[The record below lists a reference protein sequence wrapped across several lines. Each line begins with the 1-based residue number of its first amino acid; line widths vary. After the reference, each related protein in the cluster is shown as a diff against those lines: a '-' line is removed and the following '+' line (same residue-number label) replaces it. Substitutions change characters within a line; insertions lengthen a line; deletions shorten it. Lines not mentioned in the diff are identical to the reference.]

1 MDTKNTPYSIKKP
14 IDWDLISEFSNGGKK
29 PDSVIAQK
37 AFDQLL
43 ENIKIANCDYFEDVC
58 NAILTRIPAKI
69 EAENYGFD
77 GFNQSYFVTDTIAK
91 SKYYR
96 KGDPVKIN
104 LDSKDKDALWSEQSI
119 ELKPSE
125 WVVYDFENIDNQKHT
140 LTIRALTAANA
151 TKVIFWVNE
160 KKIKITLTNKS
171 FYELLQGDFELNK
184 GLNKVK
190 VMVESGVLQLDWVK
204 FD

>member
-1 MDTKNTPYSIKKP
+1 
-14 IDWDLISEFSNGGKK
+14 
-29 PDSVIAQK
+29 
-37 AFDQLL
+37 
-43 ENIKIANCDYFEDVC
+43 
-58 NAILTRIPAKI
+58 
-69 EAENYGFD
+69 
-77 GFNQSYFVTDTIAK
+77 
-91 SKYYR
+91 
-96 KGDPVKIN
+96 
-104 LDSKDKDALWSEQSI
+104 
-119 ELKPSE
+119 LKPSE

>member
-1 MDTKNTPYSIKKP
+1 MHTLQRYNNIKQHG
-14 IDWDLISEFSNGGKK
+14 SS
-29 PDSVIAQK
+29 SSQ
-37 AFDQLL
+37 